1 MTTLKNQRIAK
12 VIGPALLLV
21 AALALPPA
29 GQADSSPKGKAH
41 AAADHKNDKKP
52 VKVVKVQK
60 VKQVQVK
67 QVTPPRRVVVVQPRT
82 VVVPVAARPQRYRWD
97 GWNRRYSRYS
107 SRVFQL
113 DGTFV
118 DREQGCAIVQ
128 DHQGQVIPLV
138 GFDPT
143 APRRGD
149 HFLLVGRVQT
159 NTACGTAFRVDTV
172 ERVWGDPNHRR
183 VLFDRRYDGDYF
195 AYDRRRDDDRYDRDR
210 YDDRYDRDD
219 DRRSD
224 NRRLISVDGRL
235 DRDRCPSI
243 RTNDGRIF
251 GLDGDLRNYRDGEWV
266 HIVGFLD
273 GRSRCGGTGLQV
285 GEITGG

>member
-1 MTTLKNQRIAK
+1 MTTLKTQRIAK
-12 VIGPALLLV
+12 ITGSALLL
-21 AALALPPA
+21 ATALALPPS
-29 GQADSSPKGKAH
+29 GQADSPRGKT
-41 AAADHKNDKKP
+41 KI
-52 VKVVKVQK
+52 
-60 VKQVQVK
+60 KQTV
-67 QVTPPRRVVVVQPRT
+67 

-118 DREQGCAIVQ
+118 DREQGCAIIQ

-149 HFLLVGRVQT
+149 HFLLVGRMQA

-172 ERVWGDPNHRR
+172 ERVWGDPNHKR
-183 VLFDRRYDGDYF
+183 VLFDRRYDGDYL
-195 AYDRRRDDDRYDRDR
+195 AYDRRHRDDDRYDRR
-210 YDDRYDRDD
+210 GDDRYDRRGDDRYD

-224 NRRLISVDGRL
+224 NRRVISVEGRL
-235 DRDRCPSI
+235 DRDQCPTI
-243 RTNDGRIF
+243 RTDDGRIF
-251 GLDGDLRNYRDGEWV
+251 GLDGDLRNYRDGDWV
-266 HIVGFLD
+266 HIVGVLD

-285 GEITGG
+285 GEISRG